1 MIKRETR
8 NLLLVA
14 LAAALVGAVA
24 AFITQGPGPLLR
36 TEVGQRAL
44 NAVIQ
49 RDAPEGLAIAKR
61 GQPMP
66 APKVWTLEGQHIDL
80 PQPQGRPMLINV
92 WATWCGPCIKEMP
105 ELAEFSRQ
113 QGDTGVQVVGLA
125 LDDVDA
131 VKAWLERMPSPYLHY
146 RDDAGPRDAGVVLG
160 NPAGVL
166 PYTILVDADGIV
178 RKQQVGPFDSVTD
191 INKWAEPD
199 AHCHR
204 PPIWAADIVI
214 HPLIC
219 TAPIP
224 WKPFRYGWNN

>member
-1 MIKRETR
+1 MKRETWT
-8 NLLLVA
+8 LLLIA
-14 LAAALVGAVA
+14 LAAALVGTVA
-24 AFITQGPGPLLR
+24 AFIVEGPGPLLR

-66 APKVWTLEGQHIDL
+66 TPKVWTLQGQQIDL
-80 PQPQGRPMLINV
+80 PSPKGRPMLINV

-105 ELAEFSRQ
+105 ELAAFHRK
-113 QGDTGVQVVGLA
+113 QGADGVQVIGLA

-131 VKAWLERMPSPYLHY
+131 VQAWLKRLPSPYPHY

-166 PYTILVDADGIV
+166 PYTIFVDAGGIV
-178 RKQQVGPFDSVTD
+178 RRQQVGPFASADD
-191 INKWAEPD
+191 IAEWAKAD
-199 AHCHR
+199 A
-204 PPIWAADIVI
+204 
-214 HPLIC
+214 
-219 TAPIP
+219 
-224 WKPFRYGWNN
+224 N

>member
-1 MIKRETR
+1 MKRETGK
-8 NLLLVA
+8 LLLIA
-14 LAAALVGAVA
+14 GAAALVGLVA

-36 TEVGQRAL
+36 TEAGQRAL

-66 APKVWTLEGQHIDL
+66 TPKVWTLGGEHIDL
-80 PQPQGRPMLINV
+80 PIPQGQPLVINV

-105 ELAEFSRQ
+105 ELATFSRT
-113 QGDTGVQVVGLA
+113 QGDTGVQVIGLA

-131 VKAWLERMPSPYLHY
+131 VKAWLKRLPSPYPHY

-166 PYTILVDADGIV
+166 PYTILVDAEGIV
-178 RKQQVGPFDSVTD
+178 RKQQVGPFDSAEQ
-191 INKWAEPD
+191 IAIWAEAD
-199 AHCHR
+199 AQ
-204 PPIWAADIVI
+204 
-214 HPLIC
+214 
-219 TAPIP
+219 
-224 WKPFRYGWNN
+224 